1 MKNFMKVKRKKS
13 LSTQGFTLIE
23 LLVGMV
29 VSLLAMGAI
38 YSTFLSQF
46 KSYQIQEEIAAMQQ
60 NIRAAMFYMQR
71 EIRMAGC
78 DPFNNSVTLPNQ
90 DPIPTSKR
98 LIVYPIN
105 QIIEANSTSVVFME
119 DVNPPDGDV
128 DDPNEIIGY
137 SLNGGNLVRNT
148 GGGDQAVAE
157 NIDAIDFVYL
167 DGASPPNVLNP
178 NRTNVAAG
186 NLSIIRSVEIT
197 IVARINRGVLPTV
210 NSNTYLNQQGIQ
222 ILGPQNDNLSRR
234 RLTTF
239 IKCRN
244 LGLN

>member
-1 MKNFMKVKRKKS
+1 MKVKRKKS

-38 YSTFLSQF
+38 YSTFLNQH
-46 KSYQIQEEIAAMQQ
+46 KSYLVQEEVAAMQQ

-78 DPFNNSVTLPNQ
+78 DPTGLANAGITAASA
-90 DPIPTSKR
+90 TS
-98 LIVYPIN
+98 IHF
-105 QIIEANSTSVVFME
+105 TE
-119 DVNPPDGDV
+119 DVWNGTAGGNPDGDV
-128 DDPNEIIGY
+128 DDSNEDITY
-137 SLNGGNLVRNT
+137 NLDDSDGDGVVDELDRNNQT
-148 GGGDQAVAE
+148 VAQ
-157 NIDAIDFVYL
+157 NIDALNFVYL
-167 DGASPPNVLNP
+167 DAN
-178 NRTNVAAG
+178 G
-186 NLSIIRSVEIT
+186 NTTATLADIRSVEIT
-197 IVARINRGVLPTV
+197 IVARISRGVVPMV
-210 NSNTYLNQQGIQ
+210 NNNTYLNQRGAT

-234 RLTTF
+234 RLTAF

>member
-78 DPFNNSVTLPNQ
+78 DPTGLAGAGITAAS
-90 DPIPTSKR
+90 
-98 LIVYPIN
+98 
-105 QIIEANSTSVVFME
+105 ANSITFTE
-119 DVNPPDGDV
+119 DIGGSASGSPPDGTLQV
-128 DDPNEIIGY
+128 SENIIY
-137 SLNGGNLVRNT
+137 SRSGGNLVRNV
-148 GGGDQAVAE
+148 GGGNQAVAQ
-157 NIDAIDFVYL
+157 NIDALDFVYL
-167 DGASPPNVLNP
+167 NGASPPAPIAFVSGSIP
-178 NRTNVAAG
+178 AG
-186 NLSIIRSVEIT
+186 DLSQIRSVEIT
-197 IVARINRGVLPTV
+197 IVARISRGLLPTI
-210 NSNTYLNQQGIQ
+210 NNNTYLNQQGTQ

-244 LGLN
+244 LGL